1 MTEDPDNTDTV
12 GRFSVLAFFSS
23 TFSIS
28 LLLLFSI
35 SQQLQLLMDRET
47 IPF

>member
-28 LLLLFSI
+28 LLLFSI